1 MFHLE
6 KQHNPVPNGKLLSQL
21 DENARLTEEAINGNI
36 KALNSH
42 KKAATAHKSDQIDH
56 GGFTVANRLDNLNAR
71 FGNLVVNH
79 DGKDVKEVVDARV
92 TTDGKI
98 AQTLKDRLDFEFNKL
113 EQKIKREV
121 SVDDFGAVPDGETD
135 STEAFRKAVGDGNV
149 RVHLSAGTYVVRGAK
164 LPSWT
169 YLIGQGKGVTILKLH
184 EDTPASEWVITNA
197 DYENGNR
204 NIFVQGMS
212 LDWNPDRQGGVG
224 ATGGQHSSCLT
235 FANVKFGWVK
245 DVEAINA
252 GLHGFDITA
261 PTYDHLASTQYT
273 KDGCR
278 YIWLDNCVAY
288 GAGDDGI
295 TTHYSEYIFISNSY
309 SFDQRGTAHPKGQ
322 SNSNGIEIDDGS
334 KHVWLINNFTSGN
347 IRGVEVKAHKE
358 WPAARNVHVI
368 GHVSY
373 HDVRCFDLRHIGHH
387 KAEDPESTTAYDVTL
402 TDCTAIEPIFN
413 DMYEGLSPRALVISA
428 YKNVAVSNFTAIGD
442 PLYDYKDN
450 PVIALQ
456 YRSRNISLNNI
467 TIRGFKKAGF
477 DIRLYGGPQ
486 KTDNV
491 NLSNFAFYK
500 SAKQGI
506 GIGGGVYSV
515 NISNGIMEGE
525 GGTYGITSPNSQAN
539 INNVQTSGYSYAAMI
554 KGNKYKFVPTNF
566 KGGFRGATTSGA
578 PLDPTSAIIAA
589 TGDNIAKGP
598 RNFMGGVA
606 GGSSTEGSRQA
617 VIASNNSHTKGD
629 GPARAV
635 IASQA
640 VINTDSYSLAG
651 GYGSG
656 TPSEE
661 NIKWKIGSTN
671 GNIQGVGRVESVSD
685 FKDLAEYFESKDGR
699 KIESGYLVTLDGDK
713 IRKAE
718 KGDRVLGVISE
729 TAGVVMGGAAFYW
742 NDRYLRNEFGGM
754 IYETIIDDSGR
765 KLKIPKENPNYN
777 PDLEYIPRE
786 ERDEWHVV
794 GLIGQVYVRIDE
806 TVQAGDR
813 IVPAGGMGTK
823 SEDGAGFYVMRIKQ
837 PYSLQKGYG
846 LAQIFI
852 HPQM

>member
-1 MFHLE
+1 MVRLTKNYNTTRNSLYE
-6 KQHNPVPNGKLLSQL
+6 SQL
-21 DENARLTEEAINGNI
+21 SGDMQSIENA
-36 KALNSH
+36 LNDHEYNLKSH
-42 KKAATAHKSDQIDH
+42 KNAKTAHTSDQIIH

-71 FGNLVVNH
+71 FANVIVNH
-79 DGKDVKEVVDARV
+79 DGKDVKEIVDARV

-98 AQTLKDRLDFEFNKL
+98 AQTLKDRLDLEFNKL

-121 SVDDFGAVPDGETD
+121 NVDDFGAVPDGKTD
-135 STEAFRKAVGDGNV
+135 SSEAFRKAVGDGRV
-149 RVHLSAGTYVVRGAK
+149 RVKLSAGIYVIRGVK

-169 YLIGQGKGVTILKLH
+169 YLIGQGKGVTTLKLH

-235 FANVKFGWVK
+235 YAKVKFGWVK

-322 SNSNGIEIDDGS
+322 SNSNGIEVDDGS

-358 WPAARNVHVI
+358 WPASQNVHVI
-368 GHVSY
+368 GHVSF

-413 DMYEGLSPRALVISA
+413 DMYEGLTPRALVVSA

-442 PLYDYKDN
+442 PSYDYKDN

-491 NLSNFAFYK
+491 NLSNFTFYK

-598 RNFMGGVA
+598 RNFMGGVS

-617 VIASNNSHTKGD
+617 IIAANNSKTKGD
-629 GPARAV
+629 GPARVVMA
-635 IASQA
+635 AQA
-640 VINTDSYSLAG
+640 VTNDDSYSVVG
-651 GYGSG
+651 GYGTGS
-656 TPSEE
+656 PSKN
-661 NIKWKIGSTN
+661 NIKWKIDSTG
-671 GNIQGVGRVESVSD
+671 GNIRGVGRVESVSD

-699 KIESGYLVTLDGDK
+699 KIESGFLVTLDGDK

-718 KGDRVLGVISE
+718 KGDKILGVISE
-729 TAGVVMGGAAFYW
+729 TAGVIMGGAAFYW
-742 NDRYLRNEFGGM
+742 NDRYLRNEFGGI
-754 IYETIIDDSGR
+754 IYETINDNGR
-765 KLKIPKENPNYN
+765 EIIVPMENPNYN

-794 GLIGQVYVRIDE
+794 GLVGQVFVRIDE
-806 TVQAGDR
+806 TVQVGDY
-813 IVPAGGMGTK
+813 IVPAYGIGTK
-823 SEDGAGFYVMRIKQ
+823 SEDGTGFYVMRIKR
-837 PYSLQKGYG
+837 PYSAEKGYG
-846 LAQIFI
+846 VALVFM

>member
-1 MFHLE
+1 MVRLTKNYNTTRNSLYE
-6 KQHNPVPNGKLLSQL
+6 SQL
-21 DENARLTEEAINGNI
+21 RGDMQSIENA
-36 KALNSH
+36 LNDHEYNLKSH
-42 KKAATAHKSDQIDH
+42 RSSKTAHTSEQIDH
-56 GGFTVANRLDNLNAR
+56 GGFSVANRLKNLYSR
-71 FGNLVVNH
+71 FTNLIVNH
-79 DGKDVKEVVDARV
+79 DGTDVKEVVDARV
-92 TTDGKI
+92 TTSGEI
-98 AQTLKDRLDFEFNKL
+98 AQTLKDRLDLEFNKL

-121 SVDDFGAVPDGETD
+121 NVDDFGAVPDGKTD
-135 STEAFRKAVGDGNV
+135 SSEAFRKAVGDGRV
-149 RVHLSAGTYVVRGAK
+149 RVKLSAGIYVIRGVK

-169 YLIGQGKGVTILKLH
+169 YLVGQGKGVTILQLH

-197 DYENGNR
+197 DYEKGNR

-245 DVEAINA
+245 DVEAINP

-261 PTYDHLASTQYT
+261 PTYDHLPSTQYT

-295 TTHYSEYIFISNSY
+295 TTHYSEYLFISNCH
-309 SFDQRGTAHPKGQ
+309 SFDPRGTAHAKGQ
-322 SNSNGIEIDDGS
+322 SNSNGIEVDDGS
-334 KHVWLINNFTSGN
+334 KHVWLLNNHTSGN
-347 IRGVEVKAHKE
+347 IRGVEVKAHTE
-358 WPAARNVHVI
+358 WPASQNVHVI

-373 HDVRCFDLRHIGHH
+373 RDVRGYDLRHIGHH
-387 KAEDPESTTAYDVTL
+387 LATDPESTTAYNVTL
-402 TDCTAIEPIFN
+402 TDCTAIEPVFN
-413 DMYEGLSPRALVISA
+413 DMYAGLSPRALVVSA
-428 YKNVAVSNFTAIGD
+428 YKNVAVNNFTAIGD
-442 PLYDYKDN
+442 PSYDYKDN

-491 NLSNFAFYK
+491 NLSNFTFYK

-598 RNFMGGVA
+598 RNFMGGVS

-617 VIASNNSHTKGD
+617 IIAANNSQTKGD
-629 GPARAV
+629 GPARVVMA
-635 IASQA
+635 AQA
-640 VINTDSYSLAG
+640 VTNDDSYSVVG
-651 GYGSG
+651 GYGTGS
-656 TPSEE
+656 PSKN
-661 NIKWKIGSTN
+661 NIKWKIDSTG
-671 GNIQGVGRVESVSD
+671 GNIRGVGRVESVSD

-699 KIESGYLVTLDGDK
+699 KIESGFLVTLDGDK

-718 KGDRVLGVISE
+718 KGDKVLGVISE
-729 TAGVVMGGAAFYW
+729 TAGVIMGGAAFYW
-742 NDRYLRNEFGGM
+742 NDRYLRNEFGGI
-754 IYETIIDDSGR
+754 IYETINDNGR
-765 KLKIPKENPNYN
+765 EIIVPMENPNYN

-794 GLIGQVYVRIDE
+794 GLVGQVFVRIDE
-806 TVQAGDR
+806 TVQAGDC
-813 IVPAGGMGTK
+813 ILPIGGIGTK
-823 SEDGAGFYVMRIKQ
+823 SEDGEGFYVMRINQ
-837 PYSLQKGYG
+837 PYSAEKGYG
-846 LAQIFI
+846 VALVFM

>member
-1 MFHLE
+1 MVRLTKNYNTTRNSLYE
-6 KQHNPVPNGKLLSQL
+6 SQL
-21 DENARLTEEAINGNI
+21 RGDMQSIENA
-36 KALNSH
+36 LNDHEYNLKSH
-42 KKAATAHKSDQIDH
+42 RSSKTAHTSEQIDH
-56 GGFTVANRLDNLNAR
+56 GGFSVANRLKNLYSR
-71 FGNLVVNH
+71 FTNLIVNH
-79 DGKDVKEVVDARV
+79 DGTDVKEVVDARV
-92 TTDGKI
+92 TTSGEI
-98 AQTLKDRLDFEFNKL
+98 AQTLKDRLDLEFNKL

-121 SVDDFGAVPDGETD
+121 NVDDFGAVPDGKTD
-135 STEAFRKAVGDGNV
+135 SSEAFRKAVGDGRV
-149 RVHLSAGTYVVRGAK
+149 RVKLSAGEYIVKGVK

-169 YLIGQGKGVTILKLH
+169 YLVGQGKGVTILKLH
-184 EDTPASEWVITNA
+184 EDTPASEWVITNT
-197 DYENGNR
+197 DYEKGNR
-204 NIFVQGMS
+204 NIFVQGMT

-235 FANVKFGWVK
+235 LANVKFGWVK

-252 GLHGFDITA
+252 GLHGIDITA
-261 PTYDHLASTQYT
+261 PTYDHLPSTQYT

-413 DMYEGLSPRALVISA
+413 DMYEGLSPRALVVSA
-428 YKNVAVSNFTAIGD
+428 YKNVAVNNFTAIGD

-598 RNFMGGVA
+598 RNFMGGVS

-617 VIASNNSHTKGD
+617 IIAANNSQTKGD
-629 GPARAV
+629 GPARVVMA
-635 IASQA
+635 AQA
-640 VINTDSYSLAG
+640 VTNDDSYSVVG
-651 GYGSG
+651 GYGTGS
-656 TPSEE
+656 PSKN
-661 NIKWKIGSTN
+661 NIKWKIDST
-671 GNIQGVGRVESVSD
+671 GGHIRGVGRVESVSD

-699 KIESGYLVTLDGDK
+699 KIESGFLVTLDGDK

-718 KGDRVLGVISE
+718 KGDKVLGVISE
-729 TAGVVMGGAAFYW
+729 TAGVIMGGAAFYW
-742 NDRYLRNEFGGM
+742 NDRYLRNEFGGI
-754 IYETIIDDSGR
+754 IYETINDNGR
-765 KLKIPKENPNYN
+765 EIIVPMENPNYN

-794 GLIGQVYVRIDE
+794 GLVGQVFVRIDE
-806 TVQAGDR
+806 TVQVGDY
-813 IVPAGGMGTK
+813 IVPADGIGTK
-823 SEDGAGFYVMRIKQ
+823 SEDGTGFYVMRIKW
-837 PYSLQKGYG
+837 PYSAEKGYG
-846 LAQIFI
+846 VALVFM

>member
-1 MFHLE
+1 MVQLE
-6 KQHNPVPNGKLLSQL
+6 KQHNPVPNAKLLSQL

-42 KKAATAHKSDQIDH
+42 KEAKTAHTSEQIDH
-56 GGFTVANRLDNLNAR
+56 GGFTVANRLNNFSAR
-71 FGNLVVNH
+71 FANLVVNH

-98 AQTLKDRLDFEFNKL
+98 AQTLKDRLDLEFNKL

-121 SVDDFGAVPDGETD
+121 YVDDFGAVPDGETD

-149 RVHLSAGTYVVRGAK
+149 RVHLSAGTYVVRGVK

-169 YLIGQGKGVTILKLH
+169 YLIGQGKGVTTLKLH
-184 EDTPASEWVITNA
+184 EDTPASEWVITNT
-197 DYENGNR
+197 DYKNGNR

-212 LDWNPDRQGGVG
+212 LDWNPERQGGVG

-235 FANVKFGWVK
+235 YAKVKFGWVK

-252 GLHGFDITA
+252 GLHGIDITS
-261 PTYDHLASTQYT
+261 PTYDHLPDTDWT
-273 KDGCR
+273 KDGSK
-278 YIWLDNCVAY
+278 YIWVDNCVAY

-295 TTHYSEYIFISNSY
+295 TTHYSEYVFISNSH
-309 SFDQRGTAHPKGQ
+309 SVNQRGTAHPKGQ
-322 SNSNGIEIDDGS
+322 SNSNGIEVDDGS
-334 KHVWLINNFTSGN
+334 KNVWLINNYTSGN
-347 IRGVEVKAHKE
+347 IRGVEVKAHTE
-358 WPAARNVHVI
+358 WPASQNVHVI

-373 HDVRCFDLRHIGHH
+373 RDVRSFDLRHIGHH
-387 KAEDPESTTAYDVTL
+387 KAADPESTTAYDVTL
-402 TDCTAIEPIFN
+402 TDCTAIEPVFN
-413 DMYEGLSPRALVISA
+413 DMYAGLSPRALVVSA
-428 YKNVAVSNFTAIGD
+428 YKNVQINGFTAIGD
-442 PLYDYKDN
+442 PNYDYKNN
-450 PVIALQ
+450 PAIAFQ
-456 YRSRNISLNNI
+456 YKCRNITVNGI
-467 TIRGFKKAGF
+467 KIRGFKKAGMDIHVIGGDQKSDHVKISNI
-477 DIRLYGGPQ
+477 DIRESAPQ
-486 KTDNV
+486 
-491 NLSNFAFYK
+491 A
-500 SAKQGI
+500 I
-506 GIGGGVYSV
+506 GLGGGVYNVSL
-515 NISNGIMEGE
+515 ISGSLIGSN
-525 GGTYGITSPNSQAN
+525 GTYGITSPNNQAL
-539 INNVQTSGYSYAAMI
+539 IFGITAEGYEVPAMLAN
-554 KGNKYKFVPTNF
+554 NKYPFVPTNIP
-566 KGGFRGATTSGA
+566 GGFKAAAASSVVLDESSAIVGATGA
-578 PLDPTSAIIAA
+578 
-589 TGDNIAKGP
+589 NIAKGP
-598 RNFMGGVA
+598 RNFMGGVS

-617 VIASNNSHTKGD
+617 IIASNNSHTKGD
-629 GPARAV
+629 GPARV
-635 IASQA
+635 VMASQA
-640 VINTDSYSLAG
+640 VVNDDSYSVGG
-651 GYGSG
+651 GYGNGS
-656 TPSEE
+656 PSKD

-765 KLKIPKENPNYN
+765 KLKIPKENPNYI

-806 TVQAGDR
+806 TIQAGDR
-813 IVPAGGMGTK
+813 IVPVGGIGTK

>member
-1 MFHLE
+1 MVRLTKNYNMTRNSLYE
-6 KQHNPVPNGKLLSQL
+6 SQL
-21 DENARLTEEAINGNI
+21 SGDMQSIENA
-36 KALNSH
+36 LNDHEYNLKSH
-42 KKAATAHKSDQIDH
+42 RSSKTAHTSDQIDH
-56 GGFTVANRLDNLNAR
+56 GGFTVANRLDNHSAR
-71 FGNLVVNH
+71 FANLVVNH

-92 TTDGKI
+92 TTDGEI
-98 AQTLKDRLDFEFNKL
+98 ARTLKDRLDLEFNRL
-113 EQKIKREV
+113 EQKIKRTV
-121 SVDDFGAVPDGETD
+121 NVDDFGAVPDGKTD
-135 STEAFRKAVGDGNV
+135 SSEAFRKAVGNGRV
-149 RVHLSAGTYVVRGAK
+149 RVVLSAGTYIVKGIK

-169 YLIGQGKGVTILKLH
+169 YLVGQGKGVTILQLH

-197 DYENGNR
+197 DYEKGNR

-235 FANVKFGWVK
+235 LANVQFGWVK

-261 PTYDHLASTQYT
+261 PTYDHLPSTQYT
-273 KDGCR
+273 KDGSR

-309 SFDQRGTAHPKGQ
+309 SYDQRGTAHAKGQ

-334 KHVWLINNFTSGN
+334 KHVWLINNYTSGN

-358 WPAARNVHVI
+358 WPASQNVHII

-373 HDVRCFDLRHIGHH
+373 RDVRCFDLRHIGHH

-413 DMYEGLSPRALVISA
+413 DMYEGLSPRALVVSA
-428 YKNVAVSNFTAIGD
+428 YKNVAVNNFTAIGD
-442 PLYDYKDN
+442 PSYDYKDN

-467 TIRGFKKAGF
+467 TIRGFKKAGC
-477 DIRLYGGPQ
+477 DIRLYGGSQ

-491 NLSNFAFYK
+491 NLSNFALYK

-598 RNFMGGVA
+598 RNFMGGVS

-617 VIASNNSHTKGD
+617 IIAANNSQTKGD
-629 GPARAV
+629 GPARVVMA
-635 IASQA
+635 AQA
-640 VINTDSYSLAG
+640 VTNDDSYSVVG
-651 GYGSG
+651 GYGTGS
-656 TPSEE
+656 PSKN
-661 NIKWKIGSTN
+661 NIKWKIDSTG
-671 GNIQGVGRVESVSD
+671 GNIRGVGRVESVSD

-699 KIESGYLVTLDGDK
+699 KIESGFLVTLDGDK

-718 KGDRVLGVISE
+718 KGDKVLGVISE
-729 TAGVVMGGAAFYW
+729 TAGVIMGGAAFYW
-742 NDRYLRNEFGGM
+742 NDRYLRNEFGGI
-754 IYETIIDDSGR
+754 IYETINDNGR
-765 KLKIPKENPNYN
+765 EIIVPMENPNYN

-794 GLIGQVYVRIDE
+794 GLVGQVFVRIDE
-806 TVQAGDR
+806 TVQVGDY
-813 IVPAGGMGTK
+813 IVPTDGIGTK
-823 SEDGAGFYVMRIKQ
+823 TEDGTGFYVMRIKR
-837 PYSLQKGYG
+837 PYSAEKGYG
-846 LAQIFI
+846 VALVFM

>member
-1 MFHLE
+1 MVRLTKNYNTTRNSLYE
-6 KQHNPVPNGKLLSQL
+6 SQL
-21 DENARLTEEAINGNI
+21 SGDMQSIENA
-36 KALNSH
+36 LNDHEYNLKSH
-42 KKAATAHKSDQIDH
+42 RSSKTAHKSDQIDH
-56 GGFTVANRLDNLNAR
+56 GGFTVANRLDNLSAR
-71 FGNLVVNH
+71 FANVIVNH

-92 TTDGKI
+92 TTDGKT
-98 AQTLKDRLDFEFNKL
+98 AQTLKDRLDLEFNKL

-121 SVDDFGAVPDGETD
+121 HVDDFGAVPDGKTD
-135 STEAFRKAVGDGNV
+135 STEAFRKALGNGRV
-149 RVHLSAGTYVVRGAK
+149 RVVLSAGTYIVKGIK

-184 EDTPASEWVITNA
+184 ENTPASEWVITNA
-197 DYENGNR
+197 DYEKGNR
-204 NIFVQGMS
+204 NIFVQGIS

-235 FANVKFGWVK
+235 LANVKFGWVK
-245 DVEAINA
+245 DIEAINP
-252 GLHGFDITA
+252 GLHGIDITA
-261 PTYDHLASTQYT
+261 PTYDHLPSTQYT

-295 TTHYSEYIFISNSY
+295 TTHYSEYVFISNSY

-322 SNSNGIEIDDGS
+322 SNSNGIEVDDGS
-334 KHVWLINNFTSGN
+334 KHVWLINNYTSGN

-358 WPAARNVHVI
+358 WPASQNVHVI
-368 GHVSY
+368 GHVSFR
-373 HDVRCFDLRHIGHH
+373 DVRCFDLRHIGHH

-413 DMYEGLSPRALVISA
+413 DMYEGLTPRALVVSA

-442 PLYDYKDN
+442 PSYDYKDN

-598 RNFMGGVA
+598 RNFMGGVS

-617 VIASNNSHTKGD
+617 IIAANNSQTKGD
-629 GPARAV
+629 GPARVVMA
-635 IASQA
+635 AQA
-640 VINTDSYSLAG
+640 VTNDDSYSVVG
-651 GYGSG
+651 GYGTGS
-656 TPSEE
+656 PSKN
-661 NIKWKIGSTN
+661 NIKWKIDST
-671 GNIQGVGRVESVSD
+671 GGHIRGVGRVESVSD

-699 KIESGYLVTLDGDK
+699 KIESGFLVTLDGDK

-718 KGDRVLGVISE
+718 KGDKVLGVISE
-729 TAGVVMGGAAFYW
+729 TAGVIMGGAAFYW
-742 NDRYLRNEFGGM
+742 NDRYLRNEFGGI
-754 IYETIIDDSGR
+754 IYETINDNGR
-765 KLKIPKENPNYN
+765 AIIVPMENPNYN

-786 ERDEWHVV
+786 KRDEWHVV
-794 GLIGQVYVRIDE
+794 GLVGQVFVRIDE
-806 TVQAGDR
+806 TVQVGDY
-813 IVPAGGMGTK
+813 IVPADGIGTK
-823 SEDGAGFYVMRIKQ
+823 SEDGTGFYVMRINRS
-837 PYSLQKGYG
+837 YSAEKGYG
-846 LAQIFI
+846 VALVFM

>member
-1 MFHLE
+1 
-6 KQHNPVPNGKLLSQL
+6 
-21 DENARLTEEAINGNI
+21 
-36 KALNSH
+36 
-42 KKAATAHKSDQIDH
+42 
-56 GGFTVANRLDNLNAR
+56 
-71 FGNLVVNH
+71 
-79 DGKDVKEVVDARV
+79 
-92 TTDGKI
+92 
-98 AQTLKDRLDFEFNKL
+98 
-113 EQKIKREV
+113 
-121 SVDDFGAVPDGETD
+121 
-135 STEAFRKAVGDGNV
+135 
-149 RVHLSAGTYVVRGAK
+149 
-164 LPSWT
+164 
-169 YLIGQGKGVTILKLH
+169 
-184 EDTPASEWVITNA
+184 
-197 DYENGNR
+197 
-204 NIFVQGMS
+204 
-212 LDWNPDRQGGVG
+212 
-224 ATGGQHSSCLT
+224 
-235 FANVKFGWVK
+235 
-245 DVEAINA
+245 
-252 GLHGFDITA
+252 
-261 PTYDHLASTQYT
+261 
-273 KDGCR
+273 
-278 YIWLDNCVAY
+278 
-288 GAGDDGI
+288 
-295 TTHYSEYIFISNSY
+295 FISNSY

-413 DMYEGLSPRALVISA
+413 DMYEGLSPRALVVSA
-428 YKNVAVSNFTAIGD
+428 YKNVAVNNFTAIGD

-598 RNFMGGVA
+598 
-606 GGSSTEGSRQA
+606 
-617 VIASNNSHTKGD
+617 
-629 GPARAV
+629 
-635 IASQA
+635 
-640 VINTDSYSLAG
+640 
-651 GYGSG
+651 
-656 TPSEE
+656 
-661 NIKWKIGSTN
+661 
-671 GNIQGVGRVESVSD
+671 
-685 FKDLAEYFESKDGR
+685 
-699 KIESGYLVTLDGDK
+699 
-713 IRKAE
+713 
-718 KGDRVLGVISE
+718 
-729 TAGVVMGGAAFYW
+729 
-742 NDRYLRNEFGGM
+742 
-754 IYETIIDDSGR
+754 
-765 KLKIPKENPNYN
+765 
-777 PDLEYIPRE
+777 
-786 ERDEWHVV
+786 
-794 GLIGQVYVRIDE
+794 
-806 TVQAGDR
+806 
-813 IVPAGGMGTK
+813 
-823 SEDGAGFYVMRIKQ
+823 
-837 PYSLQKGYG
+837 
-846 LAQIFI
+846 
-852 HPQM
+852 